1 MGMST
6 PPSPDVKPATPP
18 PTQIFPSL
26 VRTIVP
32 MIVGWVIAQLAVHG
46 LSLPPG
52 TVEQVVTWL
61 ITAAYYGAA
70 RVLETRFKPIW
81 GWLLGLPKAPTY
93 QAPAAP
99 SITSPSGSQ
108 ATVDTPGIPA
118 GAPVDVV
125 ADSPDGGVGI
135 TPPSAD
141 PAAHPDD
148 DGPAPDPVLLQ
159 AFLDQTAAEK
169 GLD

>member
-1 MGMST
+1 MST
-6 PPSPDVKPATPP
+6 PSPDVEPQPQV

-61 ITAAYYGAA
+61 ITAAYYGAV
-70 RVLETRFKPIW
+70 RLLETRFKPVW

-93 QAPAAP
+93 QAQAAP
-99 SITSPSGSQ
+99 STTSPSGAV

-125 ADSPDGGVGI
+125 LDI
-135 TPPSAD
+135 PSGDA
-141 PAAHPDD
+141 
-148 DGPAPDPVLLQ
+148 GPEPDPDALSE
-159 AFLDQTAAEK
+159 FLAQTAAEK